1 MELYLQAS
9 AIILLA
15 VILILLL
22 GKQSK
27 DISLVLSM
35 GVCCLVCVSASVF
48 LEPIVTFLKD
58 LRKLGDLDSSL
69 VSVLLKCAGI
79 GFLSELIGLIC
90 ADAGE
95 SALGKALQF
104 LSNGVILFLSLPL
117 LRQLVSILEEVL
129 MQI

>member
-1 MELYLQAS
+1 MGLYLQAT
-9 AIILLA
+9 AMVLLA

-27 DISLVLSM
+27 DIGLMLTL
-35 GVCCLVCVSASVF
+35 GVCCLVCIGAGIF
-48 LEPIVTFLKD
+48 LEPVVGFLKD
-58 LRKLGDLDSSL
+58 LRKMADLDSGL

-79 GFLSELIGLIC
+79 GFLSELTGLIC

-104 LSNGVILFLSLPL
+104 LSNGAILFLSLPL

-129 MQI
+129 MQV

>member
-9 AIILLA
+9 AMVLLA

-22 GKQSK
+22 GKQCK
-27 DISLVLSM
+27 DISLMLTM
-35 GVCCLVCVSASVF
+35 GVCCLVCAGAGIF
-48 LEPIVTFLKD
+48 LEPVVAFLKD
-58 LRKLGDLDSSL
+58 LRKLGDLDPNL
-69 VSVLLKCAGI
+69 ISVLLKCAGI
-79 GFLSELIGLIC
+79 GFLSELINLIC

-117 LRQLVSILEEVL
+117 LRQLISILEEVL

>member
-1 MELYLQAS
+1 M
-9 AIILLA
+9 ILLA

-27 DISLVLSM
+27 DISLVLTM
-35 GVCCLVCVSASVF
+35 GVCCLVCASAGVF
-48 LEPIVTFLKD
+48 LEPVVSFLKD
-58 LRKLGDLDSSL
+58 LRKLGNLDSN
-69 VSVLLKCAGI
+69 SVLLKCAGI

-90 ADAGE
+90 SDAGE

-129 MQI
+129 MQV